1 MQVSK
6 TFGQGSNPCARA
18 NKSAMFGRINNYFRE
33 TRDELVNKVSW
44 PTWEELRESTWIV
57 LVASLLFALVIW
69 ALDSVLGVSLTQF
82 YKLFK

>member
-1 MQVSK
+1 
-6 TFGQGSNPCARA
+6 
-18 NKSAMFGRINNYFRE
+18 MFGRINNYFRE

-57 LVASLLFALVIW
+57 LVASLLFALVVW

>member
-1 MQVSK
+1 
-6 TFGQGSNPCARA
+6 
-18 NKSAMFGRINNYFRE
+18 MFGKISNYFRE

>member
-1 MQVSK
+1 
-6 TFGQGSNPCARA
+6 
-18 NKSAMFGRINNYFRE
+18 MFGRINNYFRE

-57 LVASLLFALVIW
+57 LVASLLFALVVW
-69 ALDSVLGVSLTQF
+69 ALDSELGVSLTQF

>member
-1 MQVSK
+1 
-6 TFGQGSNPCARA
+6 
-18 NKSAMFGRINNYFRE
+18 MFGRINNYFRE

-57 LVASLLFALVIW
+57 LVASLLFALVVW

-82 YKLFK
+82 YKLFKET

>member
-1 MQVSK
+1 
-6 TFGQGSNPCARA
+6 
-18 NKSAMFGRINNYFRE
+18 MFGRISHYFRE
-33 TRDELVNKVSW
+33 AKDELVNKVSW

-57 LVASLLFALVIW
+57 LIASLIFALVIW

>member
-1 MQVSK
+1 
-6 TFGQGSNPCARA
+6 
-18 NKSAMFGRINNYFRE
+18 MFGRINNYFRE

-69 ALDSVLGVSLTQF
+69 ALDTVLGVSLTQF

>member
-1 MQVSK
+1 
-6 TFGQGSNPCARA
+6 
-18 NKSAMFGRINNYFRE
+18 MFGRISNYFRE
-33 TRDELVNKVSW
+33 TRDELLNKVSW

>member
-1 MQVSK
+1 
-6 TFGQGSNPCARA
+6 
-18 NKSAMFGRINNYFRE
+18 MFGRINNYFRE

-69 ALDSVLGVSLTQF
+69 GLDSVLGVSLTQF
-82 YKLFK
+82 YNLFK

>member
-1 MQVSK
+1 
-6 TFGQGSNPCARA
+6 
-18 NKSAMFGRINNYFRE
+18 MFGRINNYFRE

-69 ALDSVLGVSLTQF
+69 GLDSVLGVSLTQF